1 LIHPNYFLNQGR
13 AEKTAFTHS
22 ETNMKQWR
30 VYVRLAFA
38 AAIAPIGAWQP
49 AAAANTFPSKPVVI
63 VVPHQSG
70 STTETFG
77 RMLTAEMSARLG
89 QPIVIESRSGAAGTI
104 GAHLVANSAP
114 DGYTG
119 LMNASIQVMYP
130 GMFRKLTFDPIKD
143 FTPVGVFGFAPM
155 VVVVAAQSPIKS
167 FQDMIARAKAKP
179 KSLTFASG
187 GLGSLPHLVGELVNL
202 STGAQITH
210 IPYNGTGQ
218 ATTDVLGGH
227 VDILYASVASAVPL
241 ITSGKMRALAVTS
254 GKRIGLLPEVPTIAE
269 SGIPDFDVTSWY
281 GYWVPK
287 NTPADVVDTLNRS
300 MREASAMPGVQQ
312 RLKQNGII
320 ASTMDARQFADF
332 VQSESAK
339 WLDVMKRA
347 NVQPAN

>member
-1 LIHPNYFLNQGR
+1 
-13 AEKTAFTHS
+13 
-22 ETNMKQWR
+22 MKQWR
-30 VYVRLAFA
+30 LFVQLAVT
-38 AAIAPIGAWQP
+38 AAIAPAAALQP
-49 AAAANTFPSKPVVI
+49 AAAADAFPSKPVVI
-63 VVPHQSG
+63 IVPHQSG

-77 RMLTAEMSARLG
+77 RMLTAEMSAKLG

-104 GAHLVANSAP
+104 GAHFVANSKA
-114 DGYTG
+114 DGYMG

-130 GMFRKLTFDPIKD
+130 GMFRKMSFDPVKD

-155 VVVVAAQSPIKS
+155 VVVVSAQSPIKS
-167 FQDMIARAKAKP
+167 FQDMVARAKAKP

-227 VDILYASVASAVPL
+227 VDVLYASVASAVPL

-254 GKRIGLLPEVPTIAE
+254 AKRIDLLPDVPTIAE
-269 SGIPDFDVTSWY
+269 SGIAGFDVTSWY

-287 NTPADVVDTLNRS
+287 GTPAAVVDTLNQS
-300 MREASAMPGVQQ
+300 MLDASAMPVVQE

-320 ASTMDARQFADF
+320 ASTMNARQFADF

-347 NVQPAN
+347 NVQPVN